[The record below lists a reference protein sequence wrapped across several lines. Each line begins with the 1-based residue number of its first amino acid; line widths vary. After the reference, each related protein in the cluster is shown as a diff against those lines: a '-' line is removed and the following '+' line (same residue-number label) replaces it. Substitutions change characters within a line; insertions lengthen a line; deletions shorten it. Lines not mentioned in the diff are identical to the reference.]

1 MYNFKK
7 VSIMKKNFLSMK
19 SISMILLSCL
29 FSVCLASCG
38 GDDNG
43 NEPTPKPSKKATT
56 ASAQVGVYV
65 TTGTLDYFDVVV
77 SDANGKTQT
86 ITKENTTVMQ
96 DITFG
101 SFLPNESVSKAMVLN
116 MIKQNDAELRL
127 FKMPSETYTTFPV
140 SMTYK
145 VSATANG
152 KTPAATDKVV
162 LMTVPEA
169 EVKNNSSDGSFNKL
183 GTTGLFSAGS
193 AISGSRWEKFIT
205 DKGGKVER
213 SFTVGFAAADQCTL
227 EYK

>member
-1 MYNFKK
+1 M
-7 VSIMKKNFLSMK
+7 V
-19 SISMILLSCL
+19 LLSCL

-43 NEPTPKPSKKATT
+43 NEPSPKPSKKATT

-65 TTGTLDYFDVVV
+65 TTSTLDYFDVVIA
-77 SDANGKTQT
+77 DASGKTQT

-101 SFLPNESVSKAMVLN
+101 AFLPAASVSKAMVLN
-116 MIKQNDAELRL
+116 MVKQNDTELRL

-140 SMTYK
+140 TLTYNIT
-145 VSATANG
+145 ATANG
-152 KTPAATDKVV
+152 KTPAATDKVL

-169 EVKNNSSDGSFNKL
+169 EVKNNSSDGSFDQL
-183 GTTGLFSAGS
+183 GTSGIFSAGS

-205 DKGGKVER
+205 DRGGKMER
-213 SFTVGFAAADQCTL
+213 EFTVGFAAADKCTL